1 MHTLLCE
8 TAGAIAEP
16 VAGGRPAETA
26 AHGAEIFHV
35 VRQRGGLES
44 GGYRLRTA
52 FDAGGAAVDLQARDR
67 AGIFNLP
74 VLANAKT
81 DKPKHQQDGSGY
93 HYPIRIFHR

>member
-1 MHTLLCE
+1 
-8 TAGAIAEP
+8 
-16 VAGGRPAETA
+16 
-26 AHGAEIFHV
+26 
-35 VRQRGGLES
+35 
-44 GGYRLRTA
+44 LRTA